1 MIKQRIDQGGRII
14 RRVDSNGFVRV
25 EGVVARVGIM
35 EYYEDGKVVKEF
47 VPPEVLFNQ
56 DSMNSLS
63 GSPVTLQHPPEL
75 VNSSNYSKYSQ
86 GSVATTRQDGNNLI
100 ANLTIV
106 GSEALNA
113 VESGIDELSPGYAV
127 ELDETPGEW
136 NGQRYDRKQT
146 WRGYNHQAIVDAA
159 RGGRE
164 CRLNFDC
171 AIAVIP
177 ENNDVAKVKLP
188 NGETV
193 DLSAENAVAS
203 IEAAFG
209 TQSAR
214 VDSLRGGFL
223 KLVKKHRTDA
233 EGDMPTEESTDEE
246 VTGSVES
253 MIEALNSRISELEAK
268 VDAMTPPANSNDKP
282 EERTDAVDIAM
293 MLSVIENARK
303 LNPSVIHTD
312 GKGKLKSATEIM
324 AEALAEN
331 KKFNADKKADA
342 GYVAAFFDIALND
355 VNDESLRK
363 QRDGFNAD
371 AAFNGQSSHQAAF
384 DKKFYEGKA

>member
-14 RRVDSNGFVRV
+14 RRIDSNGFVRV

-35 EYYEDGKVVKEF
+35 EYFEDGKVVREF
-47 VPPEVLFNQ
+47 VPPEALFNQ
-56 DSMNSLS
+56 DSMDSLS

-75 VNSSNYSKYSQ
+75 VNSANYAQYSQ

-106 GSEALNA
+106 GSEAINA

-146 WRGYNHQAIVDAA
+146 RRFYNHQAIVDAA

-193 DLSAENAVAS
+193 DLSAENAAAS

-209 TQSAR
+209 TQGAR

-233 EGDMPTEESTDEE
+233 EGDMPNEESTDEE
-246 VTGSVES
+246 VTGSVEA
-253 MIEALNSRISELEAK
+253 MIEKLNGRISELEAK
-268 VDAMTPPANSNDKP
+268 VDAMTPPATTSET
-282 EERTDAVDIAM
+282 EERTDSVDIGA

-303 LNPSVIHTD
+303 LNAAVTHTD
-312 GKGKLKSATEIM
+312 SKGKLKSATEIM
-324 AEALAEN
+324 ADALAEN
-331 KKFNADKKADA
+331 KKFNADKKGDA

-355 VNDESLRK
+355 ANDEALRK

-371 AAFNGQSSHQAAF
+371 GVFNGQTSHQAAF

>member
-14 RRVDSNGFVRV
+14 RRIDSNGFVRV

-47 VPPEVLFNQ
+47 VPPDVLF
-56 DSMNSLS
+56 DAASMDSLS
-63 GSPVTLQHPPEL
+63 GSPVTLQHPPVL
-75 VNSSNYSKYSQ
+75 VNSSNYKEYQQ
-86 GSVATTRQDGNNLI
+86 GSVAGTRQDGNNLI

-106 GSEALNA
+106 GSDAINA

-146 WRGYNHQAIVDAA
+146 RRFYNHQAIVDAA

-233 EGDMPTEESTDEE
+233 EGDMPNEESTDEE
-246 VTGSVES
+246 VTGSVEA
-253 MIEALNSRISELEAK
+253 MIEKLNGRISELEAK
-268 VDAMTPPANSNDKP
+268 VDAMTPPANADKEP
-282 EERTDAVDIAM
+282 EERADSVDIGA

-303 LNPSVIHTD
+303 LNAAVTHTD
-312 GKGKLKSATEIM
+312 AKGKLKSATEIM

-331 KKFNADKKADA
+331 KKFNADKKGDA

-355 VNDESLRK
+355 ANDEALRK

-371 AAFNGQSSHQAAF
+371 AVFNGQTSHQAAF